1 MLDLIVVGAGPAGSS
16 AARLAGKLGLNTLLI
31 EKEQFPRYKPC
42 GGAVT
47 EQALSHLDFDLPSDL
62 CEATV
67 FAAQVHYGD
76 RSIEARREQPIARM
90 VSRSHFDA
98 YLLKK
103 AREAGVLVSLGERVL
118 GLEEQDE
125 AVEILTDRGTYRAP
139 FVIVAE
145 GAQGTLK
152 HYVRRR
158 DRKNEY
164 GVCLVTEIP
173 RNEEATR
180 RFAQD
185 AIDIHFGIGGMGY
198 GWVFPHGEY
207 YSVGIGGLASSLRRP
222 QDTML
227 EFLRVNSFYERH
239 RLKGHVIPVGGIRR
253 TLGSGRI
260 LLAGDAAGFMDS
272 FTGEGIAYAVR
283 SGQIAVEAI
292 SGALSPGGHQRLPG
306 DYEATCNEE
315 FGSNLRYSLRLA
327 RLMHRFPG
335 IFFRLLAGN
344 QEVIDN
350 FARVATAQWT
360 YKEYLRWLVPRLPR
374 YVLRG

>member
-47 EQALSHLDFDLPSDL
+47 EQALSYLDFDLPPNL

-67 FAAQVHYGD
+67 FAAQVHYGGQ
-76 RSIEARREQPIARM
+76 SIEARREQPIARM

-98 YLLKK
+98 CLLKK
-103 AREAGVLVSLGERVL
+103 ARETGVSVSLGERVL
-118 GLEEQDE
+118 GLEEQGE
-125 AVEILTDRGTYRAP
+125 AVKVFTDQGTYWAP

-152 HYVRRR
+152 HYIRKR

-164 GVCLVTEIP
+164 GVCLVTEAP
-173 RNEEATR
+173 RNEQSTGA
-180 RFAQD
+180 FPQD
-185 AIDIHFGIGGMGY
+185 AIVIHFGIGGMGY
-198 GWVFPHGEY
+198 SWVFPHGEY

-227 EFLRVNSFYERH
+227 EFLRVNGFDERQ

-253 TLGSGRI
+253 TLGSGRV

-283 SGQIAVEAI
+283 SGQIATAVI
-292 SGALSPGGHQRLPG
+292 SRALSQGGNPGLPG
-306 DYEATCNEE
+306 DYETICDEE
-315 FGSNLRYSLRLA
+315 FGSNLRYSLLLA

-335 IFFRLLAGN
+335 VFFRLLAGN

-360 YKEYLRWLVPRLPR
+360 YKRYLRWLIPRLPKLL
-374 YVLRG
+374 LRE